1 MHMTELSN
9 EELEPLRQA
18 LILAGLPV
26 DDLNQQGRRFF
37 SFRQADAQTAFG
49 GIEGEGADRLLRS
62 LVVPERLRGRGIG
75 AAMLVALEDFAK
87 NQGVERLHLLTASA
101 ASFFVAQGY
110 QPRDRSLAPMSISE
124 TAQFR
129 SLCPASAAY
138 LSKCLI

>member
-26 DDLNQQGRRFF
+26 DDLHQQGRRFF
-37 SFRQADAQTAFG
+37 SFRQADTQTAFG

-62 LVVPERLRGRGIG
+62 LVVPEGLRGRGIG
-75 AAMLVALEDFAK
+75 AAMLVALEEFAK
-87 NQGVERLHLLTASA
+87 NQGVERLHLLTASV